1 MKRKSWVVSSSI
13 MYGHSSMDGKIE
25 IVSVDKLVATSAG
38 GGKQR
43 QVNFALNQPTTNVP
57 VDHFV

>member
-1 MKRKSWVVSSSI
+1 VVSSSI
-13 MYGHSSMDGKIE
+13 MYGHSSMDGKVE